1 MFENFQKN
9 MSSKKA
15 HQRSHVVVAE
25 QSVEEVIDAFINTT
39 IHQETHDYYD
49 VDEDIQS
56 EAEAVDGDVTMAM
69 DDIYDFV
76 PGYDFIERDDNNKEI
91 RDEIN
96 QNVEDDDNDHANK
109 RSTDELQK
117 ELRKNIKKKKMTRMQ
132 KSRYSRKLAS
142 IIANEFEKWN
152 FDVEDE
158 NLLLVSAMERLGI
171 STSSNPQQRKA
182 KMGQPCIPLDV
193 REAVVQFWIKNSSTS
208 TNTTRP
214 AKLRADRRTYDD
226 LDFPAS
232 VKIVTNK
239 RGIKFYESTWM
250 IVEKTTIELLKE
262 LHNEAGIVISK
273 GKFLSLKPFYVR
285 APTSKDIEMCVCKE
299 HLHARW
305 AIKCL
310 VELCEKQN
318 LNIDFKDYGSFFKFL
333 YSTKCLPSS
342 SSEYIAWSF
351 APDKN
356 TLGQEIAGNWAKVRD
371 DLISKSN
378 DSVIASMLIF
388 RKVERITPKGKVIK
402 PFRQN
407 ANIKFVVGFIDDMLT
422 KIIHHRN
429 LLKNYRSNIG
439 VLLDNT
445 NNLVLLWID
454 FSENLTIP
462 IKQEPQSLH
471 WCKEQISVH
480 SGISKQDGIKKYHPY
495 LSDDIKHDQTF
506 VLNVMQRMI
515 DEVNIEPGVSCT
527 SQYKSV
533 QNFFDLQNL
542 ANEHHVKIIR
552 IYGIPGHGKN
562 ETDCVGSV
570 AKIAIRH
577 AVTTGEFF
585 PTSTDCVNFLTK
597 KFESSYNPEYCIK
610 EISPETLSLT

>member
-1 MFENFQKN
+1 MLVRHIKN
-9 MSSKKA
+9 VHGDKEKNYECETCLKTFRKTCHPKA
-15 HQRSHVVVAE
+15 HQRSHVGVAE

-69 DDIYDFV
+69 DD
-76 PGYDFIERDDNNKEI
+76 NNKEI

-109 RSTDELQK
+109 RNTDELQE
-117 ELRKNIKKKKMTRMQ
+117 ELRKNFEKKKITRMQ

-182 KMGQPCIPLDV
+182 KMGRPCIPLDV
-193 REAVVQFWIKNSSTS
+193 RQAVVQFWIKNSSTS

-226 LDFPAS
+226 LDFPPS

-310 VELCEKQN
+310 VE
-318 LNIDFKDYGSFFKFL
+318 FK
-333 YSTKCLPSS
+333 
-342 SSEYIAWSF
+342 
-351 APDKN
+351 
-356 TLGQEIAGNWAKVRD
+356 
-371 DLISKSN
+371 
-378 DSVIASMLIF
+378 
-388 RKVERITPKGKVIK
+388 
-402 PFRQN
+402 
-407 ANIKFVVGFIDDMLT
+407 
-422 KIIHHRN
+422 H
-429 LLKNYRSNIG
+429 
-439 VLLDNT
+439 
-445 NNLVLLWID
+445 
-454 FSENLTIP
+454 
-462 IKQEPQSLH
+462 
-471 WCKEQISVH
+471 
-480 SGISKQDGIKKYHPY
+480 
-495 LSDDIKHDQTF
+495 
-506 VLNVMQRMI
+506 
-515 DEVNIEPGVSCT
+515 
-527 SQYKSV
+527 
-533 QNFFDLQNL
+533 
-542 ANEHHVKIIR
+542 
-552 IYGIPGHGKN
+552 
-562 ETDCVGSV
+562 
-570 AKIAIRH
+570 
-577 AVTTGEFF
+577 
-585 PTSTDCVNFLTK
+585 
-597 KFESSYNPEYCIK
+597 
-610 EISPETLSLT
+610 